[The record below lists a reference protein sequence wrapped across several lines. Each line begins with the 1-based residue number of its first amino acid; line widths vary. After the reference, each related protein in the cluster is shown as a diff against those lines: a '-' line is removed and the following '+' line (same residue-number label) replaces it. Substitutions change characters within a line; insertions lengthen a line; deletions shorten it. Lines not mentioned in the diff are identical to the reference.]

1 MVRRNISLARQVV
14 QEILAGI
21 HAGKL
26 ARDNGGLPSET
37 ELSQRFGVSR
47 ATIREALSQI
57 EQRGVVVR
65 RHGVGTFV
73 APMLPRIDAGLEEL
87 ESLETLARRIGL
99 ATQMGEPV
107 IEEREPTPTEA
118 ECLQLSERVAVI
130 SVARVILTGA
140 RPIAYLVDVVPTTV
154 LQRQDL
160 DKNFRGSVLDLLL
173 RRRDLHLSHSR
184 TDILIES
191 ADKTIA
197 RKLKI
202 KAGEPLHK
210 LDAQLCTHDGRVVD
224 YSISYFVPGYFSFH
238 VIRRVGAPNSA
249 H

>member
-1 MVRRNISLARQVV
+1 MVRRNISLSRQVV

-21 HAGKL
+21 ASGKL
-26 ARDNGGLPSET
+26 ARDNGMLPSET

-57 EQRGVVVR
+57 EQRGEVVR

-73 APMLPRIDAGLEEL
+73 APTLPRIDAGLEEL
-87 ESLETLARRIGL
+87 ESLETLARKIGL
-99 ATQMGEPV
+99 ATQMGEPL
-107 IEEREPTPTEA
+107 IEERAATGNEA
-118 ECLQLSERVAVI
+118 NCLQLDAKTPVI
-130 SVARVILTGA
+130 SVARVIMTGA
-140 RPIAYLVDVVPTTV
+140 RPIAYLVDVVPTNV

-160 DKNFRGSVLDLLL
+160 DKNFRGSVLDLFL

-191 ADKTIA
+191 ADQAIA

-210 LDAQLCTHDGRVVD
+210 LDAQLFTRDGSVID
-224 YSISYFVPGYFSFH
+224 YSISYFVPGYFHFH
-238 VIRRVGAPNSA
+238 VIRRVGKSNGE
-249 H
+249 